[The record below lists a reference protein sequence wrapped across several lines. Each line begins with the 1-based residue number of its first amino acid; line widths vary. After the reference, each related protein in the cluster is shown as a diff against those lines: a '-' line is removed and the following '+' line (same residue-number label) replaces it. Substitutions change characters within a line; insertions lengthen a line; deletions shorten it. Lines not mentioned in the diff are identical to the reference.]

1 MVATLIE
8 MSAMFELDAGSS
20 VYYCIVYYY
29 CIALNWPQQLN
40 LQFKRSDIEIE
51 YDNHKI
57 DSLMRRTIE
66 SASLLYLFYKTII
79 GVYLNRHESL
89 ALHKR

>member
-51 YDNHKI
+51 YNKHKI

-66 SASLLYLFYKTII
+66 SASLVFVL
-79 GVYLNRHESL
+79 
-89 ALHKR
+89 